1 MTAVELE
8 EITWGE
14 VRAGDTIVAVDKRE
28 WRVTAVGDVVDKLK
42 PIVLE
47 RPDEPVTNGTPPVS
61 AKVKVHKRLNAGD
74 VAKATG
80 HPVDAVAAE
89 IVREYFPEA
98 FATRPQCECGAVI
111 SDEMLHA
118 DWHGEQRR
126 LEGRVRDLE
135 ILAVR
140 LVDGVA

>member
-1 MTAVELE
+1 MIELE

-28 WRVTAVGDVVDKLK
+28 WRVTAVGDLVDKLK
-42 PIVLE
+42 PVTLE
-47 RPDEPVTNGTPPVS
+47 RDGEPVTHGTPPAS

-89 IVREYFPEA
+89 IVREYFPEVFVA
-98 FATRPQCECGAVI
+98 PSEPDWWAGVTWCEACGCLLGSQAVHT
-111 SDEMLHA
+111 E
-118 DWHGEQRR
+118 WHERNG
-126 LEGRVRDLE
+126 
-135 ILAVR
+135 I
-140 LVDGVA
+140 